1 MAGSCADSCCA
12 EKQRAVPVQESMA
25 IFVDVTHATD
35 LENGLSNNE
44 KEHVLLS
51 TSEMTCIGYETKLVQ
66 TPGIH
71 PLVRNLKTSLVLS
84 RAEFDLVSAACAV
97 EVTKHLERT
106 TEFKCE
112 RVVNR
117 GSSFNLIARGGA
129 FVIQP

>member
-1 MAGSCADSCCA
+1 
-12 EKQRAVPVQESMA
+12 MA

-51 TSEMTCIGYETKLVQ
+51 TSEMMCIGYETKLVQ

-97 EVTKHLERT
+97 EVTKHLERA
-106 TEFKCE
+106 TEFMCE
-112 RVVNR
+112 RVRQSGLELQSHRSRRRFCHPTLAGR
-117 GSSFNLIARGGA
+117 GYQCEDCGQEDRQRQLRC
-129 FVIQP
+129 